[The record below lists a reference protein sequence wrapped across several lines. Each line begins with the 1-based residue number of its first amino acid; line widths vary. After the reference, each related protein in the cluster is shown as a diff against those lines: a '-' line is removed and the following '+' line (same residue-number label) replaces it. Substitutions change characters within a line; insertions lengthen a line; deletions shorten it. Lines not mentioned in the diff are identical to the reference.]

1 MQRRKY
7 QGKIAALAAVTAL
20 CLAPGVMA
28 QGPAWPAKPLRVV
41 VSFPPG
47 TAGDIVIRGISERVG
62 SALGQPVVV
71 ENRPGAGGN
80 IGAEV
85 VANGPSDGH
94 VILEGPDTI
103 MTINPQIYS
112 KTGFKPENMVAV
124 TTLIPVVQMLACH
137 PSVGVKSVPELITMA
152 RAKPMN
158 YASGGAG
165 VPGHLAMEM
174 FLSAAGISMTHVP
187 YKGPAAA
194 IQDLLAGQ
202 VPCAFLVSNVVAPMV
217 KAGKLVGLGVSGR
230 KRSVLLPDLPTMHDV
245 GLKDFDATFT
255 EMLWVPKGTPEAA
268 INRLNAEVNKAM
280 AAPEMRERL
289 AALDVEAIGGTPA
302 EAAARNRRE
311 FERWS
316 PVIKRVG
323 LKVD

>member
-1 MQRRKY
+1 MFQITRTR
-7 QGKIAALAAVTAL
+7 IWASLLAISFAAISMAAQ
-20 CLAPGVMA
+20 A
-28 QGPAWPAKPLRVV
+28 QQWPQKPVRIVV
-41 VSFPPG
+41 AFPPG
-47 TAGDIVIRGISERVG
+47 TAGDITVRGISDKL
-62 SALGQPVVV
+62 STALGQPVVI

-85 VANGPSDGH
+85 VANSAADGY

-103 MTINPQIYS
+103 MTVNPQIYG
-112 KTGFKPENMVAV
+112 KTGFRPENMVPV

-137 PSVGVKSVPELITMA
+137 PSVGVKSVQELIAMA

-165 VPGHLAMEM
+165 VPGHLAMEL
-174 FLSAAGISMTHVP
+174 FLSSAGISMTHVP

-202 VPCAFLVSNVVAPMV
+202 VPCAFLVSAVVAPMV
-217 KAGKLVGLGVSGR
+217 KAGKLIGLGVSGQ
-230 KRSVLLPDLPTMHDV
+230 KRSMLLPELPTMHEA

-255 EMLWVPKGTPEAA
+255 EMLWVPKGTPDAVIA
-268 INRLNAEVNKAM
+268 RLNTEVNKLLL
-280 AAPEMRERL
+280 APEMRERL
-289 AALDVEAIGGTPA
+289 RNLDVEGIGGSPA
-302 EAAARNRRE
+302 EAAARNKRE
-311 FERWS
+311 FERWA
-316 PVIKRVG
+316 PVIKRIG